1 MSSRNATSAE
11 MREVIEAV
19 ESGAVDTQPWITH
32 RLALDEVPDL
42 FEGTITDPELRKAV
56 IEVG

>member
-1 MSSRNATSAE
+1 MSSRNATSGE
-11 MREVIEAV
+11 IKKVIEAV

-32 RLALDEVPDL
+32 RLVSDEVPDL

-56 IEVG
+56 IEVR